1 MHRLGMKIRTNGVCA
16 TTLLVALAL
25 ASHPSHARDW
35 MPAQVRT
42 AAEAMLA
49 TMPDDWFTIK
59 DVAAEKEIATGM
71 PLVLDVREPAEF
83 AAEHIPRSKNI
94 SIRLLLKDAQALPA
108 DKAAPILVY
117 CKTGHRGAVALA
129 ALRMVGYSNVRSIYG
144 GLEGWKAA
152 GFPVPK

>member
-1 MHRLGMKIRTNGVCA
+1 MDRIGKTLRAVSISA
-16 TTLLVALAL
+16 TVMVASAL
-25 ASHPSHARDW
+25 PSHPSLARDW
-35 MPAQVRT
+35 MPPQVRAT
-42 AAEAMLA
+42 AEAMLSS
-49 TMPDDWFTIK
+49 MPDDWFTIK
-59 DVAAEKEIATGM
+59 DVAAEKEITTGV

-94 SIRLLLKDAQALPA
+94 SIRHLLKDTQALPA
-108 DKAAPILVY
+108 DKTAPILVY

-152 GFPVPK
+152 GFPVAK